1 MAGPPFLYG
10 YGEMMVSRLL
20 LPGCL
25 AFMALCGALRGA
37 SGASAATLDD
47 VRKAGILRCGVVTDV
62 DDYSEADTHGDLS
75 EFGADFCRALSAEIF
90 AKPNSVKI
98 VALPDEPSGM
108 AAVRD
113 GKVDVLY
120 GATPNPI
127 VGQSYNVEFGPPI
140 LFDGQ
145 GFLVAKDG
153 GIKHLADLS
162 GRHVC
167 FINASPAERTLYN
180 ALEPQLQVKEARFP
194 YSERGE
200 MEAALVGGHCDAITG
215 DISWMANARVSF
227 HAYTSRFEVLPDT
240 ISLDPLAP
248 VVRAGDPQWKSLVEW
263 NVWALTQAEEHGISQ
278 ASAAAPVPEN
288 ADPATQRLLGATPWI
303 ARQWGLPDT
312 AFRSAIQ
319 AVGNYGEIYDR
330 DVGSASR
337 LQLPRGRNALAS
349 HGGLLWALPVEALQ

>member
-1 MAGPPFLYG
+1 
-10 YGEMMVSRLL
+10 MVSRLL

-25 AFMALCGALRGA
+25 ALLALWGA

-47 VRKAGILRCGVVTDV
+47 VRKAGALRCGVITDV

-75 EFGADFCRALSAEIF
+75 AFGADFCRALAAEIF
-90 AKPNSVKI
+90 GKPTA
-98 VALPDEPSGM
+98 VAFTTLSDEPSGL

-113 GKVDVLY
+113 GKIDVLY

-127 VGQSYNVEFGPPI
+127 IGRSYNVEFGPPI

-145 GFLVAKDG
+145 GFLVAKTS
-153 GIKHLADLS
+153 GIDHLADLS

-167 FINASPAERTLYN
+167 FINASPAERTLYDE
-180 ALEPQLQVKEARFP
+180 LEPRLAVKEARFP

-200 MEAALVGGHCDAITG
+200 MEAAFVGGHCDAITG
-215 DISWMANARVSF
+215 DISWMANARSAF
-227 HAYTSRFEVLPDT
+227 HAYATKFDVLPET
-240 ISLDPLAP
+240 ISVDPFAP
-248 VVRAGDPQWKSLVEW
+248 AIRAGDPQWKALIDWS
-263 NVWALTQAEEHGISQ
+263 VWILLQAEEHGISQ

-303 ARQWGLPDT
+303 ASQWNLPDT

-330 DVGSASR
+330 DVGSASK
-337 LQLPRGRNALAS
+337 LQLPRGKNALWS
-349 HGGLLWALPVEALQ
+349 HGGLLWALPIEALQ